1 MSSGLL
7 DFFTLEASEYVEHL
21 DGLVA
26 TARGGPPDIEACIR
40 HARALRGSATM
51 AKVRGIADV
60 AGALER
66 AAQGLQTGTLLW
78 SDALRGAFVA
88 AIDDLKILIRG
99 VRAWGTAEA
108 NRAAARAQELAAFA
122 PVASS
127 AETTAPYASGFL
139 ATETAEIARALLAFA
154 ENPTDSTAFTAPLQR
169 VRALRGIA
177 LLKDLPPLPEVV
189 DALDQ
194 AAKSFELGGAVT
206 PALRSLFSAAAVVL
220 ADSSMALTRGDR
232 PATASDALTAFA
244 AAAAA
249 TAGGAVVAD
258 DIVPISALFP
268 DDGAPG
274 LVSAAPTPPTT
285 AAQRFRLEVV
295 SHAEHLR
302 RLVSDA
308 AQAVDAAT
316 RERLAREL
324 GGASRSLA
332 RLATSFGETPL
343 AAFFEEQRAQASLL
357 AGAALGALD
366 HACQLLSAPHGKSTA
381 EIVQTLRSS
390 GRAPLVDNATQA
402 PNVEPPIVDIATLA
416 PDVEQPIVDIATL
429 APDGEPPLVDIATL
443 APDAERGIVD
453 IASLAPDG
461 QPSLVSGPPSG
472 AGSSGD
478 ALAAMLSSGLA
489 GLSGLEEVPLAEP
502 ASVSSDVVV
511 PIEDL
516 VYRGRDALDRAIE
529 IRDLLKQAPGA
540 PDPAMLAELFDLLEL
555 AATSD

>member
-26 TARGGPPDIEACIR
+26 TAHGGRPDVEALGR

-51 AKVRGIADV
+51 AKIGGIADIAV
-60 AGALER
+60 ALER
-66 AAQGLQTGTLLW
+66 AAHALHLGTLPW
-78 SDALRGAFVA
+78 SDALRGAIVA

-99 VRAWGTAEA
+99 VRSWGDAETT
-108 NRAAARAQELAAFA
+108 RAAARARELAAFA
-122 PVASS
+122 PASS
-127 AETTAPYASGFL
+127 ATGAAAPNAPAFL

-154 ENPTDSTAFTAPLQR
+154 DHPVGAAAVAGTLQR
-169 VRALRGIA
+169 VRGLRGIA
-177 LLKDLPPLPEVV
+177 VLKDLPPLPEVV

-206 PALRSLFSAAAVVL
+206 PTLRALFHAAAVVL
-220 ADSSMALTRGDR
+220 AEGGLALTRGDR
-232 PATASDALTAFA
+232 PSTNSEALTAFA

-249 TAGGAVVAD
+249 MGGGAASAD
-258 DIVPISALFP
+258 EIVPVSSLFP

-274 LVSAAPTPPTT
+274 LVNAAPSPPTT

-302 RLVSDA
+302 RLVADA

-316 RERLAREL
+316 RERLAREF
-324 GGASRSLA
+324 GGATRALSRLAVSFGERSLA
-332 RLATSFGETPL
+332 D
-343 AAFFEEQRAQASLL
+343 FFEEQRAQASLL
-357 AGAALGALD
+357 ASGALSMLD
-366 HACQLLSAPHGKSTA
+366 RACELLSAPHGLSTGDIVRTVHSA
-381 EIVQTLRSS
+381 ARGPAPVAPTPPSPAPVPPSIVEI
-390 GRAPLVDNATQA
+390 AA
-402 PNVEPPIVDIATLA
+402 LA
-416 PDVEQPIVDIATL
+416 PA
-429 APDGEPPLVDIATL
+429 GEPSLITRGVADA
-443 APDAERGIVD
+443 APAAAPV
-453 IASLAPDG
+453 ASAAVPAVVPSANAPAHAA
-461 QPSLVSGPPSG
+461 P
-472 AGSSGD
+472 AGTAASGD
-478 ALAAMLSSGLA
+478 ALASMLSSGLA
-489 GLSGLEEVPLAEP
+489 GLSALEESPLAAP
-502 ASVSSDVVV
+502 ADVVSDVVV

-529 IRDLLKQAPGA
+529 LRDVMRRSPGA

>member
-26 TARGGPPDIEACIR
+26 TARGGPPDIDACIR

-51 AKVRGIADV
+51 AKVGGIADV

-66 AAQGLQTGTLLW
+66 AAHGLQSGTLLW

-99 VRAWGTAEA
+99 VRTWGAAESS
-108 NRAAARAQELAAFA
+108 RAAARAQELAAFA
-122 PVASS
+122 PTASS
-127 AETTAPYASGFL
+127 AATAAPYASSFL
-139 ATETAEIARALLAFA
+139 ATETAEIARALLAFS
-154 ENPTDSTAFTAPLQR
+154 ENPTGAAAFAAPLQR

-177 LLKDLPPLPEVV
+177 LLKDLPPLPEIV

-220 ADSSMALTRGDR
+220 ADSSMALTRGER
-232 PATASDALTAFA
+232 PATSSDSLTAFA
-244 AAAAA
+244 AAAAGI
-249 TAGGAVVAD
+249 AGGAAVAD

-274 LVSAAPTPPTT
+274 LVSAAPTPPTS

-308 AQAVDAAT
+308 RQAVDAAT

-324 GGASRSLA
+324 GGAARALA
-332 RLATSFGETPL
+332 RLSTSFGESPL
-343 AAFFEEQRAQASLL
+343 AAFFEEQRVQASLL
-357 AGAALGALD
+357 AGAALDALD
-366 HACQLLSAPHGKSTA
+366 HACQLLSAPHGKTTA
-381 EIVQTLRSS
+381 EIVQVLRAS
-390 GRAPLVDNATQA
+390 GSEALVDIATLA
-402 PNVEPPIVDIATLA
+402 PDAEQPIVDIATLA
-416 PDVEQPIVDIATL
+416 PDVEQPIVDIASL
-429 APDGEPPLVDIATL
+429 APDGEP
-443 APDAERGIVD
+443 
-453 IASLAPDG
+453 
-461 QPSLVSGPPSG
+461 SLVSRPPSG

-489 GLSGLEEVPLAEP
+489 GLSGLEEAPLAEP
-502 ASVSSDVVV
+502 ATMSSDVVV

-529 IRDLLKQAPGA
+529 LRDLLKQASGA

>member
-26 TARGGPPDIEACIR
+26 TARGGPPDLEACLR

-51 AKVRGIADV
+51 AKMGGIAEV

-66 AAQGLQTGTLLW
+66 VAQGLQIGSLRW
-78 SDALRGAFVA
+78 NDALRGAFVA
-88 AIDDLKILIRG
+88 AIDDLKILIRA
-99 VRAWGTAEA
+99 VRTWGAAETS
-108 NRAAARAQELAAFA
+108 RAAARTQELAAFA
-122 PVASS
+122 PTTAG
-127 AETTAPYASGFL
+127 AATTAPYASGFL
-139 ATETAEIARALLAFA
+139 ATETAEIARTLLAFA
-154 ENPTDSTAFTAPLQR
+154 ENPTAPGAFAAPLQR

-177 LLKDLPPLPEVV
+177 LLKDLPPLPEIV

-206 PALRSLFSAAAVVL
+206 PALRALFSTAAVVL
-220 ADSSMALTRGDR
+220 ADSSMALTRGER
-232 PATASDALTAFA
+232 PATSSDALTAFA
-244 AAAAA
+244 EAASAL
-249 TAGGAVVAD
+249 GGGSAIAD

-274 LVSAAPTPPTT
+274 LVSAAPTPPTS

-302 RLVSDA
+302 RLVGDA

-324 GGASRSLA
+324 GGAARALA
-332 RLATSFGETPL
+332 RLSTSFGETPL

-357 AGAALGALD
+357 AGAALSALD
-366 HACQLLSAPHGKSTA
+366 QACQLLSAPHGKTTD
-381 EIVQTLRSS
+381 EIVRLLRAS
-390 GRAPLVDNATQA
+390 GRETPASVAAPTPVVAPPMVD
-402 PNVEPPIVDIATLA
+402 V
-416 PDVEQPIVDIATL
+416 
-429 APDGEPPLVDIATL
+429 ATL
-443 APDAERGIVD
+443 APDAAQPLVDIASLAPDAEPAPVD

-461 QPSLVSGPPSG
+461 EASLVSRPASDG
-472 AGSSGD
+472 GSSGD
-478 ALAAMLSSGLA
+478 TLAAMLNSGLA
-489 GLSGLEEVPLAEP
+489 GLSGLEETPLAEP
-502 ASVSSDVVV
+502 ATVSNDVVV

-529 IRDLLKQAPGA
+529 LRDQLKQAPGA